1 MDHNFQE
8 LIDTI
13 KKLRSPEGCPWDR
26 KQTPASTRAH
36 LIEEIHEL
44 SDAIIENDSEAIKE
58 ESGDILFL
66 IIFLL
71 NFYDEKDIFTPAD
84 AIATVVDKMK
94 RRHPHVFS
102 DLKIK
107 DENEVLLNWEKI
119 KSEEKNKKE
128 RVSILDGLPKSM
140 PPFTKALKIQ
150 EKVKRVGFDWDN
162 NEDRLLKIK
171 EELQEVEIELKNN
184 EIDKLEL
191 EIGDLLFSVVNL
203 SMNLGIDPEV
213 AIAKTNNKFKTRFN
227 YIEKSLKSQNRE
239 ITDSNLQEMDNLWN
253 EAKAEKNINQEEPST
268 PSTTL

>member
-1 MDHNFQE
+1 MEHNFQE

-36 LIEEIHEL
+36 LIEEMHEL
-44 SDAIIENDSEAIKE
+44 SDAIIENDDEAIKE
-58 ESGDILFL
+58 ESGDMLFL

-71 NFYDEKDIFTPAD
+71 NFYDEENKFTPGD
-84 AIATVVDKMK
+84 AVATVIEKMK

-119 KSEEKNKKE
+119 KSKEKNKKT
-128 RVSILDGLPKSM
+128 RNSILDGLPKSM
-140 PPFTKALKIQ
+140 PPFTKALKMQ

-171 EELQEVEIELKNN
+171 EELQEVEVELKNN
-184 EIDKLEL
+184 KIDKLEL
-191 EIGDLLFSVVNL
+191 EIGDLLFSIVNL
-203 SMNLGIDPEV
+203 SMNMGIDPEV
-213 AIAKTNNKFKTRFN
+213 AISKTSKKFKKRFN
-227 YIEKSLKSQNRE
+227 YIEKKLQEQNKKL
-239 ITDSNLQEMDNLWN
+239 TDSNLQEMDSLWN
-253 EAKAEKNINQEEPST
+253 RAKNED
-268 PSTTL
+268 